1 MQNND
6 AKEQSFIR
14 LIKEY
19 GPTITKVCYFY
30 AVDSDDLND
39 LRQEVMINLWRGFDA
54 NAASRRRRHGFIV

>member
-14 LIKEY
+14 LIEEY

-39 LRQEVMINLWRGFDA
+39 LRQEVMINLWRGFDRYRGESSPLCRA
-54 NAASRRRRHGFIV
+54 

>member
-39 LRQEVMINLWRGFDA
+39 LRQGGYD
-54 NAASRRRRHGFIV
+54 